1 MLGPRRRYW
10 NALVPMRRHDAEQH
24 NNIDDEVDES
34 EKESNEVQET
44 DTEDEQEIDIEDC
57 SLAQLDERIAS
68 VR

>member
-1 MLGPRRRYW
+1 
-10 NALVPMRRHDAEQH
+10 MRRHDAEQH